1 MAGNTT
7 DGKTRE
13 TWPSRTAFY
22 FAAVGAAVGFG
33 NVWRFPA
40 LSVEYG
46 GGAFFI
52 PYLMALF
59 LIGIPIL
66 ILEIGFGQFFQ
77 SGDVG
82 VFGGFHPRLR
92 GVGVA
97 SVACGFMLVV
107 YYSMLIA
114 WVVNA
119 FFDSFGNNDPW
130 GAPDISGEEAVEY
143 FTNVIIGA
151 ETLGQDGRPTRLV
164 GANVGY
170 SFLVWVIVF
179 FGIGFGVQW
188 TGRISYVTM
197 GLPVILLFVFLGRSL
212 TLEGSSEGVKEYIGR
227 WDVSVLTERGDV
239 WSTAVSQ
246 IFFSLGVTFGIMT
259 AFGSYCPHHEPVVL
273 NSFVISIANS
283 MFSFISGF
291 AVFAALGHLSFLSGT
306 SVTDLP
312 FAGFSLVFGTWP
324 VVLGSLSGG
333 EHWVRLL
340 FFNLFLLGID
350 SAFGFT
356 EGVVTVLLDTT
367 FLQHLPKWKV
377 TAAVCLVG
385 WLLSL
390 MYATDAGLN
399 FLDVIDFYINFVM
412 LFVGFGET
420 FSAGW
425 VYGHKKMIDNCGA
438 PAVFSYMIAN
448 FGCVIVACGIWF
460 GVSPDDG
467 GVWGGFVGMFL
478 FYFIGI
484 TVTCFFLKK
493 KMDENPGKWTWS
505 EMLWEVSFRNIFDL
519 KARIEPIVQ
528 WIPSLWCVLIKQFI
542 PHILIILFINLAQ
555 SNNAD
560 GEPIFGHYGGYG
572 AKPFQIMGVL
582 TWVFALVL
590 FLVGAV
596 FPALYQSLDLPAGHL
611 ALDEAEAL
619 EKKEHMEGS
628 SVDEVSGSDQEN
640 DGEGIADS
648 TNKE

>member
-1 MAGNTT
+1 
-7 DGKTRE
+7 
-13 TWPSRTAFY
+13 
-22 FAAVGAAVGFG
+22 
-33 NVWRFPA
+33 
-40 LSVEYG
+40 
-46 GGAFFI
+46 
-52 PYLMALF
+52 
-59 LIGIPIL
+59 
-66 ILEIGFGQFFQ
+66 
-77 SGDVG
+77 
-82 VFGGFHPRLR
+82 
-92 GVGVA
+92 
-97 SVACGFMLVV
+97 
-107 YYSMLIA
+107 
-114 WVVNA
+114 
-119 FFDSFGNNDPW
+119 
-130 GAPDISGEEAVEY
+130 
-143 FTNVIIGA
+143 
-151 ETLGQDGRPTRLV
+151 
-164 GANVGY
+164 
-170 SFLVWVIVF
+170 
-179 FGIGFGVQW
+179 
-188 TGRISYVTM
+188 
-197 GLPVILLFVFLGRSL
+197 
-212 TLEGSSEGVKEYIGR
+212 
-227 WDVSVLTERGDV
+227 
-239 WSTAVSQ
+239 
-246 IFFSLGVTFGIMT
+246 MT